1 MLVLLARVSLPVN
14 FTLTSGVK
22 ELDYSF
28 VSSDTIESQI
38 RGGSSKAFFLGGEG
52 LLDE

>member
-1 MLVLLARVSLPVN
+1 MLVLLVRVSLPVN

-28 VSSDTIESQI
+28 VSSGTSELQI
-38 RGGSSKAFFLGGEG
+38 RGGSSKAFFWGEG